1 MNRVATWLGL
11 AVIIVLAIGFA
22 MANAGRQV
30 SIDFGLFALYSVP
43 VTFVAFGGMVVGMAV
58 VLVAGINAD
67 LKVRRLLRE
76 RHMEDRELAERG
88 NQRLAEPGN
97 RRLAE
102 PGSQRLAE
110 RGSQR
115 LAERAEPQLSGPADP
130 QGPANRPKGETLLE

>member
-1 MNRVATWLGL
+1 MNRFVVWTGL

-22 MANAGRQV
+22 MANAGREV
-30 SIDFGLFALYSVP
+30 TIDFGLFALNGVP

-88 NQRLAEPGN
+88 KQRLAESSNQRLAESSSRPLAGPGKPS
-97 RRLAE
+97 R
-102 PGSQRLAE
+102 
-110 RGSQR
+110 
-115 LAERAEPQLSGPADP
+115 
-130 QGPANRPKGETLLE
+130 GETLLE

>member
-11 AVIIVLAIGFA
+11 AVVIVLAIGFA

-30 SIDFGLFALYSVP
+30 SIDFGLFALYGVP

-58 VLVAGINAD
+58 VLIAGINAD

-76 RHMEDRELAERG
+76 RHLEDRE
-88 NQRLAEPGN
+88 
-97 RRLAE
+97 
-102 PGSQRLAE
+102 LAE

-115 LAERAEPQLSGPADP
+115 LAERAEQHLPGPADP
-130 QGPANRPKGETLLE
+130 QRPGIQTKGETLLE